1 MSSKKKFV
9 FECQET
15 ADPPCHKCC
24 TGRAFNIY
32 FADIE
37 RWIKDQ
43 SIMRVFPQISVQIE
57 NNIPVLRFNF
67 KEDGSC
73 PMFVENQ
80 CSISY
85 SKPINCEAIPLGYNG
100 DNYYVQYKECEGLGK
115 GEMTKE
121 RMTEMKGIAN
131 KDFEAKTKTALLM
144 PYLLQFMTQ
153 FIQGEMVKQSEEMMK
168 TMDPGKRAELE
179 KLMGENREK
188 QVQDAMKQMSPE
200 DREKLEK
207 LIKEKEA
214 EMQSKKEE
222 EKEAEIKPKEEEA
235 SAEKE

>member
-1 MSSKKKFV
+1 MVINLSSKKKFV
-9 FECQET
+9 FECQES
-15 ADPPCHKCC
+15 ADPPCFKCC
-24 TGRAFNIY
+24 TGRVFNIY
-32 FADIE
+32 FEDIE

-43 SIMRVFPQISVQIE
+43 SIMRVFPQISVQIAD
-57 NNIPVLRFNF
+57 NIPVLRFNF

-73 PMFVENQ
+73 PMLVEKQ

-100 DNYYVQYKECEGLGK
+100 SNYIVQYKECEGLGK

-121 RMTEMKGIAN
+121 RMEEMKEIAM
-131 KDFEAKTKTALLM
+131 KDYEAKTKTALLM
-144 PYLLQFMTQ
+144 PYLMQFMSQ
-153 FIQGEMVKQSEEMMK
+153 FIQMEMMKQSEEMMK
-168 TMDPGKRAELE
+168 SMDPEKRAELE
-179 KLMGENREK
+179 KLINENREK
-188 QVQDAMKQMSPE
+188 QVQDAMNQMSPE

-214 EMQSKKEE
+214 EMKAKAEE
-222 EKEAEIKPKEEEA
+222 S

>member
-1 MSSKKKFV
+1 MIILSSKKKFV

-24 TGRAFNIY
+24 TGRVFNIY
-32 FADIE
+32 FEDIE

-43 SIMRVFPQISVQIE
+43 SIIRVFPLISVQIAD
-57 NNIPVLRFNF
+57 NIPILRFNF

-73 PMFVENQ
+73 PMFIENQ

-100 DNYYVQYKECEGLGK
+100 DSYFEQFKGCEGLGK

-121 RMTEMKGIAN
+121 RMTEIKEIAI

-144 PYLLQFMTQ
+144 PYLLQFMNQ
-153 FIQGEMVKQSEEMMK
+153 FIQAEMVKQSEEMMK
-168 TMDPGKRAELE
+168 SMDPEKRAELE
-179 KLMGENREK
+179 KIMNENREK
-188 QVQDAMKQMSPE
+188 QVQDAMNQMSPE

-214 EMQSKKEE
+214 ELESKEE
-222 EKEAEIKPKEEEA
+222 DA
-235 SAEKE
+235 SSKND